1 VGRHAHCS
9 STRRPA
15 AAAEE
20 IVKEDT
26 DRDGG
31 FTFKLDG
38 ETRSCASAQG
48 IWRLMMQGWRLADTH
63 RFDELMDVL
72 TSRETA
78 PAGGG
83 GFEPGEPP
91 AA

>member
-1 VGRHAHCS
+1 M
-9 STRRPA
+9 
-15 AAAEE
+15 
-20 IVKEDT
+20 KEDT
-26 DRDGG
+26 DRDSG

-83 GFEPGEPP
+83 GLDAAPGEPP

>member
-1 VGRHAHCS
+1 M
-9 STRRPA
+9 
-15 AAAEE
+15 
-20 IVKEDT
+20 KEDT
-26 DRDGG
+26 DRDSG

-83 GFEPGEPP
+83 GFDAAAGEPP
-91 AA
+91 AG